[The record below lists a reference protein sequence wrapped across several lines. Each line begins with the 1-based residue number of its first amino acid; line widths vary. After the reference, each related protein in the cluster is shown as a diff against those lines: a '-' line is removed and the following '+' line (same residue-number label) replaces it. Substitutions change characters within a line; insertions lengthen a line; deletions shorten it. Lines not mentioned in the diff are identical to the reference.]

1 MVSWENVYLGA
12 RKTVKVSGDGG
23 SRVLNLTTHTN
34 TTGKSK
40 TVI

>member
-1 MVSWENVYLGA
+1 MALWENVYLGA
-12 RKTVKVSGDGG
+12 RKTVKANGDGG
-23 SRVLNLTTHTN
+23 SKVLNLTTHTN